1 MVAEAAAKKPAHG
14 PPVEEV
20 EIVLAG
26 QRRELAAAPLSEA
39 RVGIRGE
46 VATTRST
53 RSLLLV
59 QTGARSRAR
68 SAFDPAGAPS
78 FPAADGSPGESD
90 PARYDVFR
98 EP

>member
-1 MVAEAAAKKPAHG
+1 VVAEAAAKKPAHG

-46 VATTRST
+46 VATTRSIGI
-53 RSLLLV
+53 RPCG
-59 QTGARSRAR
+59 GAIV
-68 SAFDPAGAPS
+68 
-78 FPAADGSPGESD
+78 PGC
-90 PARYDVFR
+90 
-98 EP
+98 